1 MAIKSF
7 ELVIASESK
16 PFPWGPLATTIYI
29 NSTCD
34 GNPITI
40 TTQAVALLEPAVQAS
55 NAKLISKS
63 ESFPPRFLVIYSAK
77 TETGAAICNTL
88 AIELSKARLWT
99 SELAEVIEFTL
110 LGSIEKLISNDQASI
125 SEALAAIN
133 ENMTF
138 SMHPVKYAFT
148 VVDLL
153 LWGAIKANP
162 HITADILSGK
172 YPEIERWY
180 KEFMEQQPIVTQ
192 VNKFIHQNNAAVWPL
207 KYVTNRRNLNPRQQ
221 VSK

>member
-1 MAIKSF
+1 MAAKSF

-16 PFPWGPLATTIYI
+16 PFPWGPLATAIYV

-40 TTQAVALLEPAVQAS
+40 TTQPVALLEPAVQAS
-55 NAKLISKS
+55 NVKLVSKS
-63 ESFPPRFLVIYSAK
+63 EYFAPNLLVTYSAK
-77 TETGAAICNTL
+77 TETGATAICKTL
-88 AIELSKARLWT
+88 AVEFSKARLWT
-99 SELAEVIEFTL
+99 RELGEVIEFTL
-110 LGSIEKLISNDQASI
+110 LGSMEKLVSNDQGSI

-148 VVDLL
+148 VVDLS

-162 HITADILSGK
+162 HITTDILSGK
-172 YPEIERWY
+172 YSEVERWY

-192 VNKFIHQNNAAVWPL
+192 VNKFIHQNNAAVWPVEC
-207 KYVTNRRNLNPRQQ
+207 VTNTET
-221 VSK
+221 